1 MDLFVKFWG
10 TRGSIPTP
18 GEHTSRYG
26 GNTACVEIRQEDTLI
41 ICDAGSGI
49 RELGD
54 ELMTR
59 SGQPI
64 TGHLLFSHCHWDHIQ
79 GFPFF
84 APAYRSENRFLIH
97 GRGPGD
103 DRFYRF
109 VSGQMASDYFPI
121 SFKALRADIRS
132 SDLTATHCFLGKV
145 QVSHL
150 PLEHPGGCLGYSFR
164 VGSIKVVYMTDVELP
179 FSGPSGSLEMRAC
192 PSDMISFVEGANLL
206 IADGQYTDEE
216 YLERRGWGHS
226 SCFST
231 VDLAVSGRVKHL
243 AIFHHDPT
251 RSDYDVDDL
260 VDACRSR
267 AMRHGSSLIVTG
279 AREGVELRYTA
290 SEVSESAA
298 VSQEWSEQPCDIPDG
313 LMGA

>member
-26 GNTACVEIRQEDTLI
+26 GNTACVEIRQGETLI

-54 ELMTR
+54 DLASR
-59 SGQPI
+59 SAQPI
-64 TGHLLFSHCHWDHIQ
+64 TGHLLLSHCHWDHIQ

-84 APAYRSENRFLIH
+84 SPAYQSENRFLIH

-109 VSGQMASDYFPI
+109 LSGQMASDYFPI

-132 SDLTATHCFLGKV
+132 SDLAATQGYLGKV
-145 QVSHL
+145 RVDHL
-150 PLEHPGGCLGYSFR
+150 TLEHPGGCLGYSFR
-164 VGSIKVVYMTDVELP
+164 LGSIKVVYMTDVELP
-179 FSGPSGSLEMRAC
+179 FLGPSGCADIRRA
-192 PSDMISFVEGANLL
+192 PSDLVEFVNGADLL
-206 IADGQYTDEE
+206 IADGQYNDQE

-231 VDLAVSGRVKHL
+231 VDLAVAAGVKHL
-243 AIFHHDPT
+243 SLFHHDPT

-260 VDACRSR
+260 IDACRLRVSG
-267 AMRHGSSLIVTG
+267 HGSSLIVTG
-279 AREGVELRYTA
+279 AREGVELRYTD
-290 SEVSESAA
+290 SEGPGSA
-298 VSQEWSEQPCDIPDG
+298 VGS
-313 LMGA
+313 L